1 MVQMRLLAVSLF
13 IESLNKA
20 MRDAE
25 KGTIEQSVKNTERR
39 LRCDESRLTPTPR
52 RSRLPLREKKKHR
65 TAERA
70 FLVQLAFHSQRM
82 PR

>member
-1 MVQMRLLAVSLF
+1 
-13 IESLNKA
+13 

-52 RSRLPLREKKKHR
+52 RSRLPLREKKKAQNSGARFSRSTRFSFPKNATIDHASR
-65 TAERA
+65 KAS
-70 FLVQLAFHSQRM
+70 FSVI
-82 PR
+82 